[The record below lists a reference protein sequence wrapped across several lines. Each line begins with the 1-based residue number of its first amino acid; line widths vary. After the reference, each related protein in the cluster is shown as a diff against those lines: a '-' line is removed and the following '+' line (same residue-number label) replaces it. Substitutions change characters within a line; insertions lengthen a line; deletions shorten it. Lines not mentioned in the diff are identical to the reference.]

1 MNLSL
6 EATLTSIH
14 PSLGPS
20 PPSPKGKRGEKER
33 REDDG
38 DDEDGSICETSDDV
52 ASSPQSQRLA
62 QSGTSVDSARA
73 ATAVQWPESAF
84 HFCVLQRNWRFAR
97 RRAANCRRCT
107 VQKAPSREIRR
118 CKAVRQHIAGTSHR
132 DRWLA
137 GSLLQL
143 DRVARNTRNAALR
156 QSTRQVD
163 SGHPA
168 CLRPARTT
176 RRGEC
181 RNARRS
187 RLGR

>member
-107 VQKAPSREIRR
+107 VQKAPSREIWR
-118 CKAVRQHIAGTSHR
+118 CKSGAATYCRNISSR
-132 DRWLA
+132 SLA
-137 GSLLQL
+137 GWLTPT
-143 DRVARNTRNAALR
+143 AR
-156 QSTRQVD
+156 QSGSKYTQRRAPAI
-163 SGHPA
+163 HP
-168 CLRPARTT
+168 
-176 RRGEC
+176 
-181 RNARRS
+181 S
-187 RLGR
+187 S